1 MATEFKENTISSVL
15 KMIHVVFDEISF
27 KRLGFQNKKER
38 EAQLGIGKHVEKL
51 RDGYYQV
58 SLSARVVR
66 ENEYEAEVS
75 VTGYCE
81 ISEDVPYKDR
91 LLNENAIA
99 ILFPYVRAELTLLT
113 AQPETEPLVI
123 PAVNINAML
132 RQTEEAERQAAPEA
146 ENQAPETPS

>member
-1 MATEFKENTISSVL
+1 MATEFKESTISSVL
-15 KMIHVVFDEISF
+15 KMTHVVFDEISF

-38 EAQLGIGKHVEKL
+38 ETQFGIGKHVEKISS
-51 RDGYYQV
+51 GKYQV
-58 SLSARVVR
+58 SLSARVAR

-75 VTGYCE
+75 ITGYCE
-81 ISEDVPYKDR
+81 IAEDTPGKDR
-91 LLNENAIA
+91 ILNENAIA

-132 RQTEEAERQAAPEA
+132 RQAEEAEKQAQ
-146 ENQAPETPS
+146 ENP